1 MHTTARLIF
10 DFEHRCAIIGGV
22 TKNQMFTDQFVDRL
36 EISMTG
42 RYFRLFGS
50 DAEIKKI
57 ECKDVDQFMRVLE
70 VAKMAEEIDSEIKV
84 VYVQVSAIRYQIS

>member
-1 MHTTARLIF
+1 MHTSARLIF

-50 DAEIKKI
+50 DAEIKKFS
-57 ECKDVDQFMRVLE
+57 VRTL
-70 VAKMAEEIDSEIKV
+70 
-84 VYVQVSAIRYQIS
+84 ISF

>member
-1 MHTTARLIF
+1 MHTSARLTF

-22 TKNQMFTDQFVDRL
+22 TKNQMFPDQLVDRL

-42 RYFRLFGS
+42 RYIRIFGS
-50 DAEIKKI
+50 DADIKKI
-57 ECKDVDQFMRVLE
+57 ECTDMDQFMRVLE

-84 VYVQVSAIRYQIS
+84 VYV

>member
-1 MHTTARLIF
+1 MIMHITARLIF

-22 TKNQMFTDQFVDRL
+22 TKNQMFPDQLVDRL

-42 RYFRLFGS
+42 RYIRIFGS
-50 DAEIKKI
+50 DADIKKI
-57 ECKDVDQFMRVLE
+57 ECTDMDQFMRVLE

-84 VYVQVSAIRYQIS
+84 VYVES

>member
-1 MHTTARLIF
+1 MIMHITARLIF

-22 TKNQMFTDQFVDRL
+22 TKNQMFPDQLVDRL

-42 RYFRLFGS
+42 RYIRIFGS
-50 DAEIKKI
+50 DADIKKI
-57 ECKDVDQFMRVLE
+57 ECTDMDQFMRVLE

-84 VYVQVSAIRYQIS
+84 VYV